1 MAPDCQVCQLKE
13 AERRHGKRRR
23 SLRVMSEV
31 RVVCRALLDPTT
43 GASTDVCCNVD
54 EGVSVRHSARAS
66 KEAEL
71 GVSSEGGV
79 TPPKL
84 QSLGYK
90 SGIKEEGCGSR

>member
-1 MAPDCQVCQLKE
+1 
-13 AERRHGKRRR
+13 
-23 SLRVMSEV
+23 MSGIVSFTPKAEV
-31 RVVCRALLDPTT
+31 RTCVQM
-43 GASTDVCCNVD
+43 D
-54 EGVSVRHSARAS
+54 EGVSERHSARAS

-84 QSLGYK
+84 QSLRYK

>member
-1 MAPDCQVCQLKE
+1 MCQLKE

-43 GASTDVCCNVD
+43 RASTDVCCNVD

-66 KEAEL
+66 NEAEL
-71 GVSSEGGV
+71 GVSSEGGLHHLNYS
-79 TPPKL
+79 P
-84 QSLGYK
+84 LGTK
-90 SGIKEEGCGSR
+90 AASRRKDVEVGEPVVPR